1 MRNILHSQSESSPVL
16 AHVAQNVRTCRLKM
30 GISQDELAHRAGL
43 SRRMVNGLEGGSAN
57 ISLANLDLLATALEV
72 SFVDLVRPPTA
83 QDSDIRAVMWRGAGP
98 DSHAVLLGAS
108 PATRQVEL
116 WSWSLG
122 AGERYDAQPDAQGY
136 SEMITVTEGEL
147 QIVFAGESKHLAV
160 GDFLIFSS
168 AQQYAYLNPGP
179 APVRFIRNVIS

>member
-1 MRNILHSQSESSPVL
+1 MRNILHSQSDSRPVL
-16 AHVAQNVRTCRLKM
+16 AHVAQNVRAFRLKA

-43 SRRMVNGLEGGSAN
+43 SRRMVNGLESGSAN
-57 ISLANLDLLATALEV
+57 ISLANLDLLATALGA
-72 SFVDLVRPPTA
+72 SFVDLVRPPLA
-83 QDSDIRAVMWRGAGP
+83 DDSDIRAVMWRGKAAE
-98 DSHAVLLGAS
+98 SHAVLLGAT
-108 PATRQVEL
+108 PATRLVEL

-147 QIVFAGESKHLAV
+147 HIVFAGESKRLLA

-168 AQQYAYLNPGP
+168 AQQYAYLNPG
-179 APVRFIRNVIS
+179 AATARFIRNVIS